1 MEFVFE
7 AVVCACAINAPWQQ
21 NSCAG
26 AVLRSEQG
34 PPEQHSTAPNLLVLD
49 CDYKDY
55 RLSLKVILVM
65 FFLCCVLVRL
75 YSNKQQVTQIHKKIN
90 LSRITNQTLHSK

>member
-1 MEFVFE
+1 MESVIE
-7 AVVCACAINAPWQQ
+7 AVVCACAINASWQQ

-49 CDYKDY
+49 DDYKDY
-55 RLSLKVILVM
+55 RLSLKWGDVLVM
-65 FFLCCVLVRL
+65 FFFMLCACTFI
-75 YSNKQQVTQIHKKIN
+75 Q
-90 LSRITNQTLHSK
+90 